1 MSDGRFLRQ
10 ILAFGEEGQRKLAAA
25 KIGIVGLGGMGSHIA
40 QALAYL
46 GAEDFL
52 TVDDDIVEES
62 NLNRLVGALPID
74 VKEKRLKV
82 EVAERMIKQIS
93 PDARINKLPVNLRN
107 ENVLDALTHINY
119 LFGCVDNDAARLI
132 LTELSSAYEIPLI
145 DSASE
150 ILPKEGKIAEF
161 GGRVIIARPGDFC
174 ALCANQID
182 LEDAKVELESPPE
195 REFREKHG
203 YGMGPRA
210 VAPAVISLNGI
221 IANLAVTEFL
231 MLLTNMRPPNRMVVY
246 WGMRGNVNIRTDE
259 KKEYCMICNSLVG
272 KRESADLKRYARTGL
287 PKDLPSL

>member
-1 MSDGRFLRQ
+1 MSDGRFSRQ
-10 ILAFGEEGQRKLAAA
+10 ILAFGEEGQRKLATA

-93 PDARINKLPVNLRN
+93 LDAKINKLSMNLRN
-107 ENVLDALTHINY
+107 EKVLDALTYIDY

-132 LTELSSAYEIPLI
+132 LTELSTAYEIPLI
-145 DSASE
+145 DSAAE
-150 ILPKEGKIAEF
+150 IYPAEGRVVEF

-182 LEDAKVELESPPE
+182 TEVAKIELESPPE

-203 YGMGPRA
+203 YGLGGGA
-210 VAPAVISLNGI
+210 TAPAVISLNGI

-231 MLLTNMRPPNRMVVY
+231 MLLTNIRTPNRMLVY
-246 WGMRGNVNIRTDE
+246 KGMQGKVNVRTDK
-259 KKEYCMICNSLVG
+259 KKEDCVICNSLVG
-272 KRESADLKRYARTGL
+272 KRGSADLKRYTRTGL
-287 PKDLPSL
+287 PKDLPV

>member
-1 MSDGRFLRQ
+1 MSDGRFSRQ
-10 ILAFGEEGQRKLAAA
+10 ILAFGEEGQKKLAAA
-25 KIGIVGLGGMGSHIA
+25 KVGIVGLGGMGSQIA

-46 GAEDFL
+46 GVEDFL

-62 NLNRLVGALPID
+62 NLNRLVGALPVD
-74 VKEKRLKV
+74 VREKRLKV
-82 EVAERMIKQIS
+82 DVAERMIKQIS

-150 ILPKEGKIAEF
+150 ILSEEGKIAEF

-195 REFREKHG
+195 REFRKKHG
-203 YGMGPRA
+203 YGMSPRA

-231 MLLTNMRPPNRMVVY
+231 VLLTNVRPPNRMVVY

-259 KKEYCMICNSLVG
+259 KKECCMICNSLVG

-287 PKDLPSL
+287 PKDLPSF